1 MGGGG
6 GKRLNPTI
14 KLQQGDQEPDGM
26 LEHISCEMTEI
37 VLNAVKYGA
46 RAKSNA
52 ALEWESTAATLYSW
66 TQLDSSEG

>member
-1 MGGGG
+1 
-6 GKRLNPTI
+6 
-14 KLQQGDQEPDGM
+14 M

-46 RAKSNA
+46 RAKSNT